1 MATVTLP
8 QLAWGNPT
16 AHRRALLVHG
26 LGSDA
31 HTMWRIGEHLA
42 DSGWYAVAVD
52 LRGHGRAPRTSSY
65 RISEFAGD
73 ILAVPTDTPWD
84 ALIGHSIAGPILMTA
99 LDRNPALAP
108 QLVLIDPA
116 LATTEADRADIR
128 AGQLHSHDNLTV
140 DEQAQANPHWHAQD
154 IQSSVNAHRT
164 ASRFAVEHACLD
176 NPDWNVIEIAQRLQT
191 PTFIV
196 QGDPAVLARYTDAD
210 IEAIETVNPNITH
223 TMIPGTGHSPHRD
236 NPTEFLARIDAV
248 LG

>member
-8 QLAWGNPT
+8 HLAWGNP
-16 AHRRALLVHG
+16 AADRRALLVHG

-42 DSGWYAVAVD
+42 DTGWYAIAVD

-65 RISEFAGD
+65 RISEFADD
-73 ILAVPTDTPWD
+73 ILAIPTDTPWD

-99 LDRNPALAP
+99 LDRNPELAP

-116 LATTEADRADIR
+116 LATTETDRVEIR
-128 AGQLHSHDNLTV
+128 AGQLRSHDHLTV
-140 DEQAQANPHWHAQD
+140 EEQATANPHWHAQD
-154 IQSSVNAHRT
+154 IQTSVNAHRT

-176 NPDWNVIEIAQRLQT
+176 NPDWNVIHIAQHLKT

-210 IEAIETVNPNITH
+210 IAAIESVNPNITH

-236 NPTEFLARIDAV
+236 NPAELLARVSAY